1 MATPNGNYGRRQVR
15 VDIELEC
22 SNLFP
27 AIHAKALPQDGVIH
41 RIHVREPS
49 RRKRIQL
56 GGTVKKDF
64 AFFSLYV
71 LLSFGGA
78 KSMALHCVGV
88 IVQHFQSDESTGL
101 HTLDTDSYDIFDERE
116 IRNDVGSEKVP
127 PSLRARWG
135 LHSLDLRV
143 DRDRDETAHETTVAH
158 SIHQYAR
165 DATPGDQG
173 KPDSMRQGFLGP
185 RPYID
190 VTAYGARG
198 DGLTNDTHPIQK
210 AIYAACSK
218 ELPAGVKSGGGI
230 YFPPG
235 NYLISQQQSPTPTNV
250 PDLSIPPT
258 CSGLYFFGGNTGN
271 RSGVVAGQTA
281 PSSTL
286 QVVNGLHPNGSPV
299 FFLQQGQSGMTQ
311 GGFQSSFQNLSLNC
325 YSQCVW
331 IYGAAQVKMR
341 NVGLAVATTGL
352 ADNTP
357 LKLTDTFWFEFV
369 DGSALQTQSAK
380 VPVAILTGESTYGP
394 GIAPQVGLVTF
405 RNVITNGGG
414 FLYDQRVSGSQ
425 PGNIIFDNV
434 SQEQGGGSLPFLKV
448 QAEKP
453 CNGWGPLTVIGS
465 GISDN
470 NPGTPFLELSG
481 CSFWTDITLINV
493 TASTGG
499 HAIQVDDGR
508 IVNCTVVGGW
518 FAAHS
523 AVDTAGAP
531 VTGCGNSNATGG
543 WDITGPS
550 HYGDSYYT
558 GAAQSTNLGK
568 FNGIPLRAGRA
579 GDLNA
584 SVGFDSLMGVLGG
597 PGGSTGGWD
606 TSFARSGAQTQ
617 TLALAQADPPG
628 SLSTALTS
636 GGSLK
641 TRTAKITSISN
652 WEGSVEQVYCAD
664 GCPVLAGELITISGN
679 SDSKLNGTVTVR
691 SVQSSQFWS
700 FNSDTPGD
708 GTGGAMPEP
717 YFYFIE
723 ANLKGAGCPASSS
736 TGPSPEAAIAPIDG
750 NTGVKLSWAASTG
763 PAITGYCIWRGTAS
777 GAENAYKYV
786 PGVSSTSYVDT
797 GQDWAPGTPSF
808 VNNTFPATA
817 QYIFGLQGE
826 GFTNSNML
834 GHVTLTNGRKIVT
847 FSPAWK
853 EAPVCMTNDQSSA
866 GAAKA
871 IPTPLTLTIVGG
883 PTDVVDYLCFGN
895 PK

>member
-1 MATPNGNYGRRQVR
+1 
-15 VDIELEC
+15 
-22 SNLFP
+22 
-27 AIHAKALPQDGVIH
+27 
-41 RIHVREPS
+41 
-49 RRKRIQL
+49 
-56 GGTVKKDF
+56 VKKGF
-64 AFFSLYV
+64 AFYSIYF
-71 LLSFGGA
+71 LLSFGSA
-78 KSMALHCVGV
+78 KEMILHCMSA
-88 IVQHFQSDESTGL
+88 IVRNFRYDESTVSRAG
-101 HTLDTDSYDIFDERE
+101 HAATYEIFRERE
-116 IRNDVGSEKVP
+116 IPNVPKLEKMAISLHASWDLHKIDFRADPNRDVTLPNVRFPQTQIDVHE
-127 PSLRARWG
+127 PS
-135 LHSLDLRV
+135 
-143 DRDRDETAHETTVAH
+143 VAVSFPH
-158 SIHQYAR
+158 YTR
-165 DATPGDQG
+165 DATPGEQEKSDG
-173 KPDSMRQGFLGP
+173 PRQGFLGP

-198 DGLTNDTHPIQK
+198 DGLTNDTRAIQK

-235 NYLISQQQSPTPTNV
+235 NYPISQQQLPTPTNV

-281 PSSTL
+281 PSSTVH
-286 QVVNGLHPNGSPV
+286 VVNGPHPNGSPV

-325 YSQCVW
+325 YNQCVW
-331 IYGAAQVKMR
+331 IYGAAQIKMR
-341 NVGLAVATTGL
+341 NVGLAVPTTGL

-357 LKLTDTFWFEFV
+357 LKLTNTFWFEFV

-405 RNVITNGGG
+405 RNIITNGGG
-414 FLYDQRVSGSQ
+414 FLYDQRVAGSQ

-434 SQEQGGGSLPFLKV
+434 SQEQGGGSLPFLRV
-448 QAEKP
+448 QAESP

-470 NPGTPFLELSG
+470 NPGAPFLELSG

-499 HAIQVDDGR
+499 HAIQVDNGK

-523 AVDTAGAP
+523 AVDTAGIP
-531 VTGCGNSNATGG
+531 VSGCGNSNATGG

-550 HYGDSYYT
+550 RYGDSYYT
-558 GAAQSTNLGK
+558 GTSENGNLGK

-617 TLALAQADPPG
+617 TLALAQANPPT
-628 SLSTALTS
+628 SLSVALTP

-641 TRTAKITSISN
+641 TGTAKITSISN
-652 WEGSVEQVYCAD
+652 WEGSVEQVYCAA
-664 GCPVLAGELITISGN
+664 GCPVLAGELIPISGN
-679 SDSKLNGTVTVR
+679 SNSNLNGTVTVR
-691 SVQSSQFWS
+691 SVQSPQFWS

-708 GTGGAMPEP
+708 GAGGDMPEL

-723 ANLKGAGCPASSS
+723 ANLKGSGCPAPSS
-736 TGPSPEAAIAPIDG
+736 TGPSAEVAVAPTNG
-750 NTGVKLSWAASTG
+750 KQTAKLSWAASTG
-763 PAITGYCIWRGTAS
+763 SAISGYCIWRGRAS
-777 GAENAYKYV
+777 GAESTYAYV
-786 PGVSSTSYVDT
+786 PGPSSTAFVDT
-797 GQDWAPGTPSF
+797 GKDWTVGTPSY

-826 GFTNSNML
+826 GFTSGNML
-834 GHVTLTNGRKIVT
+834 GHVTLTNGRKIIT

-853 EAPVCMTNDQSSA
+853 EAPVCMTNDESSG
-866 GAAKA
+866 GASKA
-871 IPTPLTLTIVGG
+871 IPTPSTLTIVGG